1 MRRPDPT
8 VLRLLVF
15 LGALLTVL
23 VTLILLRRIV
33 MPLLLGLTIAYFLDP
48 AVSAFERRGSSRA
61 VATVLL
67 AFIALLMLAAVVL
80 LVVPSLVDEAERLA
94 ERFPEYREEVQQ
106 RIEPLL
112 DRLRARY
119 PAQLA
124 VAEERLRGFLEENF
138 PRLAGSIAR
147 QAGQLFGSV
156 MGFILFLL
164 NLIFVPVFA
173 FYLLVDMPKVRRGV
187 RRLIPVPYRESVLA
201 RLGEVDQALSSFVR
215 GQLTIALTLGL
226 INGIG
231 LSLLGV
237 PLGFA
242 VGMIA
247 GLANMIPYMALVVG
261 LAPALLL
268 CWVDSQ
274 SWPLMA
280 GVVAI
285 FTGAQMLEGMVLSPR
300 ILGKSVQLHPV
311 WVLLA
316 VIVGGSLFGF
326 FGMLIAVPTAAVIQV
341 FVRHWLAIYRQS
353 DVYLGNDETPP
364 SPASP

>member
-1 MRRPDPT
+1 MRRPDPAF
-8 VLRLLVF
+8 LRLLVF

-23 VTLILLRRIV
+23 VALILLRRIV
-33 MPLLLGLTIAYFLDP
+33 MPLLLGLAIAYFLDP
-48 AVSAFERRGSSRA
+48 AVSALQRRGVSRTIG
-61 VATVLL
+61 TVLL
-67 AFIALLMLAAVVL
+67 AVVAVLVLATVVL
-80 LVVPSLVDEAERLA
+80 LIVPALVDEAGTLA
-94 ERFPEYREEVQQ
+94 ERIPEYRQELQQ

-119 PAQLA
+119 PEQLA
-124 VAEERLRGFLEENF
+124 VVEQRLRSFLEENF
-138 PRLAGSIAR
+138 PRLAGSVAR

-164 NLIFVPVFA
+164 KLIFVPVFA
-173 FYLLVDMPKVRRGV
+173 FYLMVDMPKVKNGL
-187 RRLIPVPYRESVLA
+187 RRLVPVPYREPVQA
-201 RLGEVDQALSSFVR
+201 RLREVDQALSSFVR
-215 GQLTIALTLGL
+215 GQLTIAVILGL

-231 LSLLGV
+231 LTLLGV

-247 GLANMIPYMALVVG
+247 GLANMIPYMAPVVG
-261 LAPALLL
+261 LVPALLL
-268 CWVDSQ
+268 CWMNSQ
-274 SWPLMA
+274 SFPLLL

-285 FTGAQMLEGMVLSPR
+285 FTGAQMLEGTVLSPR

-353 DVYLGNDETPP
+353 DVYQGIDEPP
-364 SPASP
+364 RSPASS

>member
-1 MRRPDPT
+1 MRRPDPA
-8 VLRLLVF
+8 VLRLLIF
-15 LGALLTVL
+15 LGGLLAVL

-33 MPLLLGLTIAYFLDP
+33 MPLLLGLAIAYFLDP
-48 AVSAFERRGSSRA
+48 VVSAFERRGRSR
-61 VATVLL
+61 VLATVLL
-67 AFIALLMLAAVVL
+67 AVVAIGVVAAVVL
-80 LVVPSLVDEAERLA
+80 LVVPALIDEAQRLA
-94 ERFPEYREEVQQ
+94 ERFPQYREELQQ
-106 RIEPLL
+106 RIDPWLE
-112 DRLRARY
+112 RMRARY
-119 PAQLA
+119 PQQLT
-124 VAEERLRGFLEENF
+124 VVEERLRSFLEQNL

-156 MGFILFLL
+156 FGLILFLL

-173 FYLLVDMPKVRRGV
+173 FYLLVDMPKLKQGI

-201 RLGEVDQALSSFVR
+201 RLREVDQALSSFVR
-215 GQLTIALTLGL
+215 GQLTIAIIIGL

-231 LSLLGV
+231 LTLLGV

-261 LAPALLL
+261 LVPALLL

-274 SWPLMA
+274 SWPLMF
-280 GVVAI
+280 GVVAV
-285 FTGAQMLEGMVLSPR
+285 FTGAQMLEGTVLSPR

-341 FVRHWLAIYRQS
+341 FVRHWLALYRKS
-353 DVYLGNDETPP
+353 DIYLGAET
-364 SPASP
+364 S